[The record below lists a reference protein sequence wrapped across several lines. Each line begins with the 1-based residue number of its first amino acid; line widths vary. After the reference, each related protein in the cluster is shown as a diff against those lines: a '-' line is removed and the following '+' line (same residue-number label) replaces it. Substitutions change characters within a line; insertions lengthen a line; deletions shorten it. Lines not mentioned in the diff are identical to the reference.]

1 MYMPISLSKGQG
13 ISLSKEAPTMK
24 KVLVGLGWD
33 ERVTDGEKFDL
44 DLCAF
49 LLDGNTVYQQP
60 GIVGYMG
67 GCEKGAND
75 SVVYSGD
82 NQTGEGEG
90 DDEFITVDLDAVPTN
105 ITKIVFTATI
115 HDAEKRRQNFGGI
128 EASYVRFVNQDTGV
142 EEVNVDLREDC
153 DTETAMI
160 FAELYR
166 HGDDWKV
173 RNLSQGF
180 ASGLAGLCGK
190 FGVEVK

>member
-1 MYMPISLSKGQG
+1 MSISLAKGQG
-13 ISLSKEAPTMK
+13 ISLSKETPTMK

-49 LLDGNTVYQQP
+49 MLNEEGKVYQQP
-60 GIVGYMG
+60 GIVGYVDGCDKG
-67 GCEKGAND
+67 GND
-75 SVVYSGD
+75 ALKYSGD
-82 NQTGEGEG
+82 NRTGEGEG
-90 DDEFITVDLDAVPTN
+90 DDEFITVDLDAVPTT
-105 ITKIVFTATI
+105 IKKIIFSATI
-115 HDAEKRRQNFGGI
+115 DQAEKRRQNFGGI
-128 EASYVRFVNQDTGV
+128 ESSFIRLVNEDTGV
-142 EEVNVDLREDC
+142 EEMRVDLREDC

-166 HGDDWKV
+166 HGDEWKF

-190 FGVEVK
+190 FGVDVA

>member
-1 MYMPISLSKGQG
+1 MAISLSKGQG

-33 ERVTDGEKFDL
+33 QRVTDGAAFDL

-49 LLDGNTVYQQP
+49 LLDGNAVYKQP

-67 GCEKGAND
+67 GCETGGDGTIA
-75 SVVYSGD
+75 YSGD
-82 NQTGEGEG
+82 NRDGEGEG
-90 DDEFITVDLDAVPTN
+90 DDEFITVDLDAVPKT
-105 ITKIVFTATI
+105 ISKIVFTATI
-115 HDAEKRRQNFGGI
+115 HDAEKNQQNFGGI
-128 EASYVRFVNQDTGV
+128 EESFIRFVNQDTGT
-142 EEVNVDLREDC
+142 EEIRVDLREDC

-173 RNLSQGF
+173 RNISQGF

-190 FGVEVK
+190 FGVEVS